1 MRAPTTL
8 TDTSPEA
15 LAKQIELYRRMTPA
29 EKADRLRA
37 LTLAVN
43 TLALAGLR
51 QRHPTAD
58 ERELQL
64 RLAKLRLG
72 ENLVAQAYHWRPPRH
87 GA

>member
-1 MRAPTTL
+1 MRPRTGL
-8 TDTSPEA
+8 SDTSPEA
-15 LAKQIELYRRMTPA
+15 LAKQIELYRRMTPS

-51 QRHPTAD
+51 QRHPAAD
-58 ERELQL
+58 EHELHL
-64 RLAKLRLG
+64 RLAALRLG
-72 ENLVAQAYHWRPPRH
+72 EDLVAQVYGWRPPPH